1 MSALKL
7 KFVYSA
13 TKDLTLAVDYFESRD
28 INVNDAGDK
37 VESILVNQMRTILED
52 KVFNNLD
59 GEEVTKKSRK
69 ELVSIDV
76 TEAPKLNRKR
86 IFIGSDCVQFI
97 KKLGLTPDSKQLDW
111 FMKSVK
117 NFHIKAIEMLQ
128 KYFGIILRSS
138 IAEDMSALSQK
149 K

>member
-59 GEEVTKKSRK
+59 SEEVTKKSRK

-76 TEAPKLNRKR
+76 TEAPKLNRKQ
-86 IFIGSDCVQFI
+86 IFIGSDCVQFCTI
-97 KKLGLTPDSKQLDW
+97 CSISADIFLIQNGVI
-111 FMKSVK
+111 FM
-117 NFHIKAIEMLQ
+117 
-128 KYFGIILRSS
+128 YC
-138 IAEDMSALSQK
+138 
-149 K
+149 